1 MRAARALREEETVAD
16 CEYAERH
23 QDSGRSRSYRPFGV
37 WGQITWACARRTRSA
52 QAIKLRAFSPNSSR
66 PTIGSNRWAEA
77 RGNIPVLWDN
87 VMFLN
92 RSYGKRSISSF
103 LEGRRVGTKVRIPL
117 VQGIPT
123 LTESSSNHRPQPNAI
138 SSPLNGERIK
148 VRGEIT

>member
-103 LEGRRVGTKVRIPL
+103 LEGRRVGISQCIFDVPPRPH
-117 VQGIPT
+117 QSGSRAHCANF
-123 LTESSSNHRPQPNAI
+123 SSGNSLPH
-138 SSPLNGERIK
+138 GEG
-148 VRGEIT
+148 VTSAEFW